1 MTDLPEDFTPLD
13 TSPEAV
19 IPHHQ
24 RRRRRSIIP
33 PGKDDRALYVGQI
46 ANRLVST
53 FDFFLFSLLSGLV
66 LAAGILLNSPAIY
79 VLAALLSPFMAPLI
93 GLGFSAAVG
102 SVAFFFQSLASL
114 LLGAGFVFATGAL
127 GGWISTLLPGSLFP
141 QSALH
146 AQFTIPDF
154 VLLTIGAVLAIYLT
168 VRNPKQRS
176 LVASVAL
183 AYEVYLPIGV
193 AGFGL
198 TGGVAGLFPE
208 ALKVAA
214 VHVGWVLLIG
224 TLLLVFMKLRPFTFF
239 GVLLTVAI
247 LGGAVYGLFTT
258 SAFGEALQKQI
269 LPVITL
275 PVGPPSTNPPQ
286 GSPDPPIATLTPS
299 PLPATQ
305 TPETQP
311 SPTNTLVPTRT
322 ATVTITPKPT
332 PVWAMINSPSTTGA
346 VIREEPSFSAKYV
359 ASLLN
364 GSLVQVLPD
373 TVFADNN
380 YWVHVITE
388 DGVEGWIVRSLI
400 ATATP
405 APGW

>member
-1 MTDLPEDFTPLD
+1 MTDLPEGFSPLP
-13 TSPEAV
+13 SPPEPV
-19 IPHHQ
+19 VE
-24 RRRRRSIIP
+24 RRRRRRRPLIP
-33 PGKDDRALYVGQI
+33 AGKGDRALYVGQI
-46 ANRLVST
+46 ASRLVPS

-66 LAAGILLNSPAIY
+66 LALGVLLNSPAIY

-93 GLGFSAAVG
+93 GLGFSAAIG
-102 SVAFFFQSLASL
+102 SLSFFLQSFAGL
-114 LLGAGFVFATGAL
+114 LLGAGLVFGSGAL
-127 GGWISTLLPGSLFP
+127 GGWISRLLPGLTFD
-141 QSALH
+141 QALLH
-146 AQFTIPDF
+146 TQFTLPDF

-183 AYEVYLPIGV
+183 AYEVYLPIGI

-198 TGGVAGLFPE
+198 TSGMAGLFPE

-214 VHVGWVLLIG
+214 VHVGWVLLVG
-224 TLLLVFMKLRPFTFF
+224 TVVLIFMRLRPFTFF
-239 GVLLTVAI
+239 GVFLSIIVIAA
-247 LGGAVYGLFTT
+247 AVYGLVVT
-258 SAFGEALQKQI
+258 SAFGAALQKQI
-269 LPVITL
+269 LPQFTL
-275 PVGPPSTNPPQ
+275 PVGQTQ
-286 GSPDPPIATLTPS
+286 DQSPIKSATLTPS
-299 PLPATQ
+299 PRPATQ
-305 TPETQP
+305 TAAAEIST
-311 SPTNTLVPTRT
+311 PTNTLRPTNT

-332 PVWAMINSPSTTGA
+332 PVWAMVNSPSATGI
-346 VIREEPSFSAKYV
+346 VVRENPTFTAKYL

-364 GSLVQVLPD
+364 GALVQVLPE

-388 DGVEGWIVRSLI
+388 DGTEGWVVRSLI

>member
-1 MTDLPEDFTPLD
+1 MTDLPEGFSPLP
-13 TSPEAV
+13 SPPEPV
-19 IPHHQ
+19 VE
-24 RRRRRSIIP
+24 RRRRRRRPLIP
-33 PGKDDRALYVGQI
+33 AGKGDRALYVGQI
-46 ANRLVST
+46 ASRLVPS

-66 LAAGILLNSPAIY
+66 LALGVLLNSPAIY

-93 GLGFSAAVG
+93 GLGFSAAIG
-102 SVAFFFQSLASL
+102 SLSFFLQSFAGL
-114 LLGAGFVFATGAL
+114 LLGAGLVFGSGAL
-127 GGWISTLLPGSLFP
+127 GGWISRLLPGLTFD
-141 QSALH
+141 QALLH
-146 AQFTIPDF
+146 TQFTLPDF

-183 AYEVYLPIGV
+183 AYEVYLPIGI

-198 TGGVAGLFPE
+198 TSGMTGLFPE

-214 VHVGWVLLIG
+214 VHVGWVLLVG
-224 TLLLVFMKLRPFTFF
+224 TVVLIFMRLRPFTFF
-239 GVLLTVAI
+239 GVFLSIIVIAA
-247 LGGAVYGLFTT
+247 AVYGLVVT
-258 SAFGEALQKQI
+258 SAFGAALEKQI
-269 LPVITL
+269 LPQFTL
-275 PVGPPSTNPPQ
+275 PVGQTQ
-286 GSPDPPIATLTPS
+286 DQSPIKSATLTPS
-299 PLPATQ
+299 PRPATQ
-305 TPETQP
+305 TAAAAIST
-311 SPTNTLVPTRT
+311 PTNTLRPTNT

-332 PVWAMINSPSTTGA
+332 PVWAMVNSPSATGI
-346 VIREEPSFSAKYV
+346 VVRENPTFTAKYL

-364 GSLVQVLPD
+364 GALVQVLPE

-388 DGVEGWIVRSLI
+388 DGTEGWVVRSLI

>member
-1 MTDLPEDFTPLD
+1 MTDLPEGFSPLP
-13 TSPEAV
+13 SPPEPV
-19 IPHHQ
+19 VE
-24 RRRRRSIIP
+24 RRRRRRRPLIP
-33 PGKDDRALYVGQI
+33 AGKGDRALYVGQI
-46 ANRLVST
+46 ASRLVPS

-66 LAAGILLNSPAIY
+66 LALGVLLNSPAIY

-93 GLGFSAAVG
+93 GLGFSAAIG
-102 SVAFFFQSLASL
+102 SLSFFLQSFAGL
-114 LLGAGFVFATGAL
+114 LLGAGLVFGSGAL
-127 GGWISTLLPGSLFP
+127 GGWISRLLPGLTFD
-141 QSALH
+141 QALLH
-146 AQFTIPDF
+146 TQFTLPDF

-183 AYEVYLPIGV
+183 AYEVYLPIGI

-198 TGGVAGLFPE
+198 TSGMAGLFPE

-214 VHVGWVLLIG
+214 VHVGWVLLVG
-224 TLLLVFMKLRPFTFF
+224 TVVLIFMRLRPFTFF
-239 GVLLTVAI
+239 GVFLSIIVIAA
-247 LGGAVYGLFTT
+247 AVYGLVVT
-258 SAFGEALQKQI
+258 SAFGAALEKQI
-269 LPVITL
+269 LPQFTL
-275 PVGPPSTNPPQ
+275 PVGQTQ
-286 GSPDPPIATLTPS
+286 DQSPIKSATLTPS
-299 PLPATQ
+299 PRPATQ
-305 TPETQP
+305 TAAAEIST
-311 SPTNTLVPTRT
+311 PTNTLRPTNT

-332 PVWAMINSPSTTGA
+332 PVWAMVNSPSATGI
-346 VIREEPSFSAKYV
+346 VVRENPTFTAKYL

-364 GSLVQVLPD
+364 GALVQVLPE

-388 DGVEGWIVRSLI
+388 DGTEGWVVRSLI